1 MNWEVR
7 TMLLTRSF
15 YNPALLR
22 SDLRRCWPLLGGY
35 TLLWL
40 LILPL
45 HLWRRLA
52 DEAPEFYQS
61 TIQRILQGAVSASVW
76 INLFA
81 GIVLAASLFFYLSN
95 ARATCGLHSFPMSR
109 GCQFRTHVL
118 CGAGG
123 VALGNVLVFLLAVLA
138 QSGSGV
144 QWGGS
149 LSWLAASLLTF
160 LLFFA
165 LGILCCVLTGWIPA
179 VLVAFGGLNCVAL
192 LARLLINALCS
203 IFYPSYNDN
212 IFYMGLNDTAT
223 WLTPV
228 LRLKMSCSEVALYK
242 ESDNFMSPDAWKT
255 LLVYG
260 LVAVALL
267 VGSYFLYRIRRSER
281 SGDTLAFKPLQPVV
295 RWVVALLG
303 GAGLGLVF
311 AELFSGTRELPV
323 LLSCMVG
330 LGLVCMIGS
339 QMLIAKT
346 PRIFKK
352 LWPELIALCVVIVG
366 ITLCIKADVFGYESR
381 IPSVEQ
387 VVDAKVNMNLNYKS
401 GPCVTRDPEEIAAVI
416 EAHKYFQQREREEG
430 ENAAG
435 YGRPITLTYFL
446 ESSTLSRRYDLR
458 QEDVKHILP
467 MLETE
472 SFRRSLVMLTSENPS
487 VSDFRTGY
495 YNLWGETQQEL
506 TAQQSQALYEA
517 ITDDAAHMDM
527 TAIDLYQGEQ
537 CKVDIYLQNLD
548 GSVYAELYLNTH
560 CTRTLQL
567 LQEWG
572 IIESPEDIFLA
583 YNEDYDAQMLN

>member
-1 MNWEVR
+1 MDARRN
-7 TMLLTRSF
+7 
-15 YNPALLR
+15 LLR
-22 SDLRRCWPLLGGY
+22 TINSDGIDYVAMPYWKVFMIQFLNIAGTGPIFGAIMGAKFGPVAYLWIIFGCIFAGAVHDYLSGMLSLRNGGSDLPSLVQRYLGGAAAKV
-35 TLLWL
+35 LL
-40 LILPL
+40 
-45 HLWRRLA
+45 
-52 DEAPEFYQS
+52 
-61 TIQRILQGAVSASVW
+61 V
-76 INLFA
+76 FA
-81 GIVLAASLFFYLSN
+81 
-95 ARATCGLHSFPMSR
+95 
-109 GCQFRTHVL
+109 
-118 CGAGG
+118 
-123 VALGNVLVFLLAVLA
+123 VFLLIMVGTVFVYSPAEIL
-138 QSGSGV
+138 GNI
-144 QWGGS
+144 GGS
-149 LSWLAASLLTF
+149 KVMWMGVIFAYYIVATMLPIDKIIGKIYYVFSFT
-160 LLFFA
+160 LLF
-165 LGILCCVLTGWIPA
+165 
-179 VLVAFGGLNCVAL
+179 
-192 LARLLINALCS
+192 
-203 IFYPSYNDN
+203 
-212 IFYMGLNDTAT
+212 M
-223 WLTPV
+223 
-228 LRLKMSCSEVALYK
+228 
-242 ESDNFMSPDAWKT
+242 
-255 LLVYG
+255 
-260 LVAVALL
+260 AVALL
-267 VGSYFLYRIRRSER
+267 VNSYFLYRIRRSER
-281 SGDTLAFKPLQPVV
+281 SGDTLAFKPLQRVV

-401 GPCVTRDPEEIAAVI
+401 GPCVTRDPEEIAAII

-495 YNLWGETQQEL
+495 YNLWGGAQQEL
-506 TAQQSQALYEA
+506 TAQQSQALYKA

-527 TAIDLYQGEQ
+527 TAIELYQGEQ

-567 LQEWG
+567 LQ
-572 IIESPEDIFLA
+572 
-583 YNEDYDAQMLN
+583 

>member
-45 HLWRRLA
+45 HLWRILA

-267 VGSYFLYRIRRSER
+267 GY
-281 SGDTLAFKPLQPVV
+281 P
-295 RWVVALLG
+295 
-303 GAGLGLVF
+303 GL
-311 AELFSGTRELPV
+311 
-323 LLSCMVG
+323 
-330 LGLVCMIGS
+330 
-339 QMLIAKT
+339 
-346 PRIFKK
+346 
-352 LWPELIALCVVIVG
+352 
-366 ITLCIKADVFGYESR
+366 
-381 IPSVEQ
+381 
-387 VVDAKVNMNLNYKS
+387 
-401 GPCVTRDPEEIAAVI
+401 
-416 EAHKYFQQREREEG
+416 
-430 ENAAG
+430 
-435 YGRPITLTYFL
+435 
-446 ESSTLSRRYDLR
+446 
-458 QEDVKHILP
+458 
-467 MLETE
+467 
-472 SFRRSLVMLTSENPS
+472 
-487 VSDFRTGY
+487 
-495 YNLWGETQQEL
+495 
-506 TAQQSQALYEA
+506 
-517 ITDDAAHMDM
+517 
-527 TAIDLYQGEQ
+527 
-537 CKVDIYLQNLD
+537 
-548 GSVYAELYLNTH
+548 
-560 CTRTLQL
+560 
-567 LQEWG
+567 
-572 IIESPEDIFLA
+572 
-583 YNEDYDAQMLN
+583 